1 MESITTL
8 ALKTNYT
15 DMVWLIISFVSSSHY
30 MTKEKSEQA
39 LFIIR
44 LFCLTLRKHI
54 IKNCVLLFI

>member
-44 LFCLTLRKHI
+44 LFCL
-54 IKNCVLLFI
+54 